1 MTLTEKKQKLIS
13 DFRET
18 SKVAT
23 SDLEKLKIAQATKA
37 TISNLKSL
45 EIATN
50 QSIETFTELVNSKL
64 TKETQLVRESIN
76 RLENDTKNKLELL
89 KITHIDGGEIC

>member
-23 SDLEKLKIAQATKA
+23 SDLEKIKVAQASKA
-37 TISNLKSL
+37 TLSNLKSL
-45 EIATN
+45 ETTTN
-50 QSIETFTELVNSKL
+50 QSIATFTELVNSKL
-64 TKETQLVRESIN
+64 TKETQLVRELIN
-76 RLENDTKNKLELL
+76 RLEMDTKSKLELL
-89 KITHIDGGEIC
+89 KITHIDGGEI